1 MDANYACKFH
11 AAPRQFEHGHPAEA
25 VAHRC
30 DAPIDSGLRCQHLYS
45 HLRPLAQS
53 RAVTAQFHNSGH
65 HAFTIACSAI
75 AVHVASKDDEAELR
89 QPPGSPFSVVVEAS
103 TPMDN
108 QNAGA
113 LMIPRIIP
121 S

>member
-1 MDANYACKFH
+1 MNANYARQFH

-30 DAPIDSGLRCQHLYS
+30 DAPIDSGLRCQHLYPR
-45 HLRPLAQS
+45 LCPLAQS
-53 RAVTAQFHNSGH
+53 RAVTAQFHDSSH
-65 HAFTIACSAI
+65 DAFTIACNAI
-75 AVHVASKDDEAELR
+75 AVHVASKYDEAELR
-89 QPPGSPFSVVVEAS
+89 QPPRSTSSVVVEAS
-103 TPMDN
+103 APMDN